1 LSDDGFKTIRVTRL
15 IAGGMAHYLE
25 SVMKHIG
32 YKAFDKDLKCRG
44 FQFEIGKTYEIN
56 GTLTICKNGFHFCK
70 KLSDVFNYYSR
81 NDETRV
87 CEILAEDII
96 IEGDKAVTN
105 KITIIREI
113 FKDELDNNSGYGNS
127 GYGNSGYGNSGN
139 RNSGYGNS
147 GNRNSGNRNSGDW
160 NSGDWNSGDGNS
172 GNRNSGYGN
181 SGNRNS
187 GNRNSGDW
195 NSGDWN
201 SGDGNSGNRN
211 SGYGNSGNRNS
222 GDWNSGDGNSGYFC
236 TKVPIYLFN
245 KPSNLVYTKEFE
257 NQIRSLN
264 VKPILQWVCINEM
277 TEQEKKDNP
286 SSKITGGF
294 LRKTNRRDWTKL
306 TDANKKFILS
316 LPNYNDEVF
325 KQITG
330 ISLLEEEMVEVIIN
344 NKKKT
349 ITKKQAR
356 ELGLLEE

>member
-127 GYGNSGYGNSGN
+127 GYGNSGY
-139 RNSGYGNS
+139 
-147 GNRNSGNRNSGDW
+147 
-160 NSGDWNSGDGNS
+160 GNS